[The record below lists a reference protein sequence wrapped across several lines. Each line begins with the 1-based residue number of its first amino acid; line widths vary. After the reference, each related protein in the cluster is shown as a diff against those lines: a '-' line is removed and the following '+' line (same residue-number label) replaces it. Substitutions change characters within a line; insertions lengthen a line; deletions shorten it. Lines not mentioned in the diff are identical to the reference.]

1 MYFKEDLKMSVAEKF
16 FVKQFSKL
24 SHSQLIESRDF
35 FLTRNTNTSEQITA
49 IDYLLRV

>member
-1 MYFKEDLKMSVAEKF
+1 MSKSASF

-24 SHSQLIESRDF
+24 SKVQLMESRDF

-49 IDYLLRV
+49 IEYLLAV